1 MKFEKEKVIKEIK
14 SIAIILIIVY
24 FIKSS
29 VFAFFFVP
37 TSSMENTIMQGDFL
51 FGNQLIYG
59 LRTPDWVGIPW
70 TDIGYD
76 LPYYRLPGFEKP
88 EQGDIVI
95 FKCPRDRYTL
105 YVKRCIAGPGDTLTI
120 KARKVFV
127 NGIEF
132 PLSENGKFTER
143 ILSANRMTP
152 NIFLGTQ
159 GNKDYFKPLGIP
171 QKNDIIPINEETNWE
186 LLISLMLLDG
196 HDVTIQ
202 AGPKTYEFTMLDPNE
217 LLRRKKSDDVL
228 PYFYPRG
235 DLITPWMRKI
245 SFNDRHRIYVDGTLL
260 RNLAE
265 YKVKQDYYWM
275 MGDNRDNS
283 FDSRFW
289 GFVPRE
295 YIMGKAQV
303 TFFSFNKGNW
313 IPRLA
318 RFGTVLR

>member
-1 MKFEKEKVIKEIK
+1 MKVEKNKVIKEIK

-37 TSSMENTIMQGDFL
+37 TSSMENTIMEGDFL
-51 FGNQLIYG
+51 FGNQFVYG

-76 LPYYRLPGFEKP
+76 IPYFRLPGYEHPK
-88 EQGDIVI
+88 QGDIVI

-105 YVKRCIAGPGDTLTI
+105 YVKRCIAGPGDSLKI
-120 KARKVFV
+120 IARKVYV
-127 NGIEF
+127 NGTEYPI
-132 PLSENGKFTER
+132 SENDKFTEQMYPQYQM
-143 ILSANRMTP
+143 SP
-152 NIFLGTQ
+152 NIFLGTH
-159 GNKDYFKPLGIP
+159 GNKDFFTPIHIP
-171 QKNDIIPINEETNWE
+171 QEGDIIPINSATNWE
-186 LLISLMLLDG
+186 LLITLMLLDG
-196 HDVTIQ
+196 HTVTIK
-202 AGPKTYEFTMLDPNE
+202 AGPRTYTFTMLDPQE
-217 LLRRKKSDDVL
+217 LLRRKKPEDVI

-235 DLITPWMRKI
+235 ELITPWLRPL
-245 SFNDRHRIYVDGTLL
+245 SATDTRRIHVDNVVLSSMT
-260 RNLAE
+260 E
-265 YKVKQDYYWM
+265 YKIEQDYYWM

-303 TFFSFNKGNW
+303 TFFSFNKHTW
-313 IPRLA
+313 IPRVA

>member
-1 MKFEKEKVIKEIK
+1 MKIEKNKIIKELK
-14 SIAIILIIVY
+14 SIAIILVIVF

-51 FGNQLIYG
+51 FGNQLVYG

-76 LPYYRLPGFEKP
+76 IPYYRLPGFEEP

-105 YVKRCIAGPGDTLTI
+105 YVKRCIAGPGDSLTI
-120 KARKVFV
+120 IARNVLI
-127 NGIEF
+127 NGKKY
-132 PLSENGKFTER
+132 PLSKNGKFTEQMYSKDQR
-143 ILSANRMTP
+143 TP

-159 GNKDYFKPLGIP
+159 GNKDYFKPIRIP
-171 QKNDIIPINEETNWE
+171 RESDVIQINPETNWE
-186 LLISLMLLDG
+186 LLISLMLMDG
-196 HDVTIQ
+196 HEVTIK
-202 AGPKTYEFTMLDPNE
+202 AGPKTYTFTMLDPQE
-217 LLRRKKSDDVL
+217 LLRRKKPEDVI

-235 DLITPWMRKI
+235 DLITPWQRKI
-245 SFNDRHRIYVDGTLL
+245 SYNNISRIYCDGIALSTIP
-260 RNLAE
+260 E
-265 YKVKQDYYWM
+265 YTIKQDYYWM

-303 TFFSFNKGNW
+303 TFFSFDKQTW